1 LLVYSPKERYTP
13 EQALADKYF
22 DELRDKKTL
31 LPTGRPLPQLF
42 NFTKEEIKASGEY
55 IEAIIPK
62 WYKP

>member
-1 LLVYSPKERYTP
+1 M
-13 EQALADKYF
+13 ADKYF